1 MGATKSY
8 DLDKVLGGEDKYIYA
23 KQGEYSS
30 NILLSNVTTYSLSIN
45 GTTYSSLAEP
55 TSEVEFSV
63 GDSILLYEDGTN
75 NSTAYLTSQ
84 GILKE
89 ITTHNNVSMIINSI
103 TVNSTSV
110 DSIVEKDIKNEDVI
124 ALTLVSEE

>member
-1 MGATKSY
+1 MSVTKSY
-8 DLDKVLGGEDKYIYA
+8 DLDRVLGGEDKYVYA

-30 NILLSNVTTYSLSIN
+30 NILLSKVTSYSLSIN

-55 TSEVEFSV
+55 TSEAKFSV

-89 ITTHNNVSMIINSI
+89 ITTHNCTSMTISSITINSA
-103 TVNSTSV
+103 SV
-110 DSIVEKDIKNEDVI
+110 DSVVEKDIADEDI
-124 ALTLVSEE
+124 ISLTLVSEE